1 MKKLSVVLGLC
12 IIVVMAMGLTA
23 CSSYNALKKAFEDA
37 GYTESET
44 LEAIAEDIREEA
56 ESESLAITVHGMSK
70 IDGLSTTFVLIV
82 EFKSV
87 EDMKKQIK
95 EQQIDAVI
103 LTKTDSLSKGGNL
116 FAICRRFKLP
126 IAFMGTGERL
136 DDFHPFDADL
146 FLNRF
151 LGE

>member
-1 MKKLSVVLGLC
+1 MKKLSVVLALC

-23 CSSYNALKKAFEDA
+23 CSSYNALKKAFENA

-44 LEAIAEDIREEA
+44 MEAIAEDIREEA

-87 EDMKKQIK
+87 EDMKKMFDESETVKGIIK
-95 EQQIDAVI
+95 DVQSNEDAKELQKTLENSGFAKGNCLVLPSNP
-103 LTKTDSLSKGGNL
+103 LT
-116 FAICRRFKLP
+116 
-126 IAFMGTGERL
+126 
-136 DDFHPFDADL
+136 
-146 FLNRF
+146 LN
-151 LGE
+151 EVTNIVKNA

>member
-1 MKKLSVVLGLC
+1 MKKLSVVLALC
-12 IIVVMAMGLTA
+12 IIVVIAMGLTA

-87 EDMKKQIK
+87 EDMKKMFDESETVKGIIK
-95 EQQIDAVI
+95 DVQSNEDAKELQKTLENSGFAKGNCLVLPPSNP
-103 LTKTDSLSKGGNL
+103 LT
-116 FAICRRFKLP
+116 
-126 IAFMGTGERL
+126 
-136 DDFHPFDADL
+136 
-146 FLNRF
+146 LN
-151 LGE
+151 EVTNIVKNA